1 MKIDILEAPK
11 YPVRNSKHSAQNR
24 YPVPKHVGE
33 YLSGITPKHV
43 ATLSVKLIFKDS
55 HDEWY
60 VSKELMVT
68 YVPSRVQRVLAPL
81 LYHRECRLWERGALA
96 QAIL

>member
-1 MKIDILEAPK
+1 MKIDILEDPK

-43 ATLSVKLIFKDS
+43 ATLSVKPIFKDS

-60 VSKELMVT
+60 VSKELMEWLLMH
-68 YVPSRVQRVLAPL
+68 PSESHSIYFGQPA
-81 LYHRECRLWERGALA
+81 
-96 QAIL
+96 